1 MEPKGKSTL
10 QGKVNRMQQK
20 ALMRNNGVDDDDVL
34 QLPLW
39 PGHMRTLP
47 NDYARSALFTV
58 ARGPRRALQGQKI
71 FHYNNGVSMSYTG
84 IELRACD
91 DELVWQQVM
100 HYAREVGDLEKPME
114 FTLYQLCKDV
124 GWPANNTYY
133 KRVKATLN
141 RLQATALNFE
151 SPRIGRIE
159 SLSLVQ
165 SFLMENVG
173 TRKQIC
179 RVYIDSR
186 ILLLYI
192 GNHYTQVYWAKY
204 RKLAPTARRL
214 FDYIC
219 SHKEPYPLDIVTFQ
233 KMCGSRCEGSRKWR
247 QIVQKACV
255 ELETAEL
262 VAEAYVCD
270 NKVLCNRRAE

>member
-1 MEPKGKSTL
+1 MEPKDGATL
-10 QGKVNRMQQK
+10 EDKIDRMQQK
-20 ALMRNNGVDDDDVL
+20 ALMRNHGFDDDDVL

-39 PGHMRTLP
+39 PAYMRTLP

-58 ARGPRRALQGQKI
+58 SRGPRRALQEQKL
-71 FHYNNGVSMSYTG
+71 FHYNNDVSISYTG

-100 HYAREVGDLEKPME
+100 HYAKEVGDLEKPLE

-124 GWPANNTYY
+124 GWPTNNTYY
-133 KRVKATLN
+133 KRVKASLN

-151 SPRIGRIE
+151 SSRIGKIK

-165 SFLMENVG
+165 SFSMENVG
-173 TRKQIC
+173 TRKQTC
-179 RVYIDSR
+179 QVYIDKR

-192 GNHYTQVYWAKY
+192 GNHYTQVFWEKY

-233 KMCGSRCEGSRKWR
+233 QMCGSRCESSRKWR

-255 ELETAEL
+255 ELENAEL
-262 VAEAYVCD
+262 VAEAYVYE
-270 NKVLCNRRAE
+270 NKVLCNRR